1 MSQTFQCGEN
11 TALVG
16 YVYDEC
22 EATERA
28 AIDAHVAICAACA
41 AELAALQSTRT
52 SLVSWTPPG
61 SNLGF
66 QIVRQPQPIF
76 EPRTTEPATQQ
87 TSESRPWYSRP
98 VPAWAQAVAATLIF
112 AAGLS
117 LGVMR
122 GIMPTASTPET
133 TPVVASQGAA
143 SATELQALER
153 RLRAEIA
160 RIQPVSAGLRAE
172 VPVASTSEEQLLARV
187 RTLIEESERRQQR
200 ELALRTAQ
208 VMRDVDSQRQVDL
221 AQIQNSFGQIEGLT
235 GAEVREQRQ
244 MLNYLIRASE
254 QR

>member
-1 MSQTFQCGEN
+1 MSQTFQCGDN

-16 YVYDEC
+16 YLYDEC
-22 EATERA
+22 EASERA

-52 SLVSWTPPG
+52 SLVSWTPPE

-76 EPRTTEPATQQ
+76 EPRTTEPPKQQ
-87 TSESRPWYSRP
+87 TSESRPWYGRP
-98 VPAWAQAVAATLIF
+98 VPTWAQAVAATLIF

-117 LGVMR
+117 LGVVR
-122 GIMPTASTPET
+122 GIRPTAATPGT
-133 TPVVASQGAA
+133 VPAAA
-143 SATELQALER
+143 SPGAPSATDLQALES

-160 RIQPVSAGLRAE
+160 RIQPASAGVRAQA
-172 VPVASTSEEQLLARV
+172 PVASTSEEQLLTRV
-187 RTLIEESERRQQR
+187 RALIEESERRQQR